1 MLVLTKINNMNL
13 VAYDTLNT
21 HINRKKTWIKVSKKL
36 IISKEIK
43 YRKYVSFGKR
53 YDNEENKTVFFII
66 VLDDS
71 PLDRAYSNTIIDDS
85 GRIKISIKN
94 IWNELGLCNLT
105 NDINIGVKHTQNADD
120 GDIYELVIN

>member
-1 MLVLTKINNMNL
+1 MNL

-21 HINRKKTWIKVSKKL
+21 NINTKKTWIKVSKKL
-36 IISKEIK
+36 IISREIK
-43 YRKYVSFGKR
+43 YRRYISFGKR
-53 YDNEENKTVFFII
+53 YDSEENKTVFFII
-66 VLDDS
+66 VLDDP
-71 PLDRAYSNTIIDDS
+71 PLDRAYSNMIMDDS

-94 IWNELGLCNLT
+94 IWNELGLDNLK

>member
-1 MLVLTKINNMNL
+1 MNL

-21 HINRKKTWIKVSKKL
+21 NINRKKTWIKVSKKL
-36 IISKEIK
+36 IISREIK
-43 YRKYVSFGKR
+43 YRRYVSFGKR
-53 YDNEENKTVFFII
+53 YDSEQNKIVIFII
-66 VLDDS
+66 VLDDP
-71 PLDRAYSNTIIDDS
+71 PLDRAYSNMIMDDS

-105 NDINIGVKHTQNADD
+105 DDINIGVKHTQNADD

>member
-21 HINRKKTWIKVSKKL
+21 HINTKKTWIKVSKKL

-53 YDNEENKTVFFII
+53 YDNEENKTIFFII
-66 VLDDS
+66 FLDDP
-71 PLDRAYSNTIIDDS
+71 PLDRAYSNMIMDDS
-85 GRIKISIKN
+85 GRTKISIKN

>member
-1 MLVLTKINNMNL
+1 MNL

-21 HINRKKTWIKVSKKL
+21 NINTKKTWIKVSKKL
-36 IISKEIK
+36 IISREIK
-43 YRKYVSFGKR
+43 YRRYVSFGKR

-66 VLDDS
+66 VLDNP
-71 PLDRAYSNTIIDDS
+71 PLDRAYSNMIMDDS
-85 GRIKISIKN
+85 GRTKISIKN
-94 IWNELGLCNLT
+94 IWNELGLYNLK

>member
-1 MLVLTKINNMNL
+1 MKKRDVILDFTSLLDVTLIVIFFFVLFSHL
-13 VAYDTLNT
+13 D
-21 HINRKKTWIKVSKKL
+21 S
-36 IISKEIK
+36 
-43 YRKYVSFGKR
+43 
-53 YDNEENKTVFFII
+53 EENKTVFFII
-66 VLDDS
+66 VLDDP
-71 PLDRAYSNTIIDDS
+71 PLDRAYSNIIMDDS